1 MLNLELLTN
10 TLNED
15 TINVI
20 QSFLSKKEYIEDIEK
35 KTRELYTP
43 ILKSIGYGREFQVGK
58 IYYVFGYNGR
68 YKECYCFQVQKITKC
83 FITIAEIIT
92 KNYFDRNNINEVGYT
107 GVSIRKKTTKF
118 NDCLAFKLS
127 KNISNGDGNPI
138 MFSAND
144 CVELEKLSHLNYYS
158 RNLGG
163 GYSEEQPQIN
173 LKGHIVYDWY
183 DIAGCDFYPF
193 HYKN

>member
-20 QSFLSKKEYIEDIEK
+20 QSFLSKKEYIEGIEK

-58 IYYVFGYNGR
+58 IYYVFGYNGQ

-83 FITIAEIIT
+83 FITIAEIIS
-92 KNYFDRNNINEVGYT
+92 KNYIPINSNNIVDYS
-107 GVSIRKKTTKF
+107 GVSVRKKINRY
-118 NDCLAFKLS
+118 NDCIGFKLS
-127 KNISNGDGNPI
+127 KKISNGDGNSI
-138 MFSAND
+138 MVVASN
-144 CVELEKLSHLNYYS
+144 CVEIHKLSHINYYFH
-158 RNLGG
+158 NLGG
-163 GYSEEQPQIN
+163 GYSEEQPTIN
-173 LKGHIVYDWY
+173 LKGHIVYDWR
-183 DIAGCDFYPF
+183 DIAECEFCPF
-193 HYKN
+193 TN